1 MEEVYGHYFDMVI
14 VNADE
19 ERTYAQLVNEVNRL
33 EREPQWVPA
42 IWLDRSINDHK

>member
-14 VNADE
+14 VNGDE
-19 ERTYAQLVNEVNRL
+19 ERTYSQLLSEVNRL

-42 IWLDRSINDHK
+42 MWLDRNDHK